1 MTLPFQSSV
10 CWGGRYQEM
19 LMFFAKLQ
27 KPLIAIK
34 DLFVAVSLLVWCC
47 SLEEYSLVFL
57 IIKRDMKI

>member
-1 MTLPFQSSV
+1 
-10 CWGGRYQEM
+10 
-19 LMFFAKLQ
+19 MFFAKLQ

-47 SLEEYSLVFL
+47 FSSLEEYSLVFL